1 MYTEIIERKI
11 LTDINEETR
20 WWISDAGFLLM
31 PENDKEMEDL
41 IELVE
46 KYHPDPDV
54 SMGEE
59 CRDVIEREEKKYF
72 DPNIG

>member
-1 MYTEIIERKI
+1 MYAEIIERKI

-46 KYHPDPDV
+46 KYHPDPHPEYCEACKAANG
-54 SMGEE
+54 M
-59 CRDVIEREEKKYF
+59 EEKERF

>member
-1 MYTEIIERKI
+1 MYTEIIERHI
-11 LTDINEETR
+11 LTDIDIETR
-20 WWISDAGFLLM
+20 WWIVDEGFLIM
-31 PENDKEMEDL
+31 PENDKEMADL

-54 SMGEE
+54 STCKEYQ
-59 CRDVIEREEKKYF
+59 DVIEREEKKYF